1 MKKIYFFYFL
11 LIPLFPFCKNQKSIK
26 IKETCLEIHMSWLK
40 QDLDLTKNTA
50 GYTAPVAARSLFYI
64 SMAMAEASHWICSEF
79 NGYSGLLNGFNLP
92 ELDLKTKTSFEHIAN
107 YVDYQIAKYFF
118 SNSSQNGY
126 EQIENRFIDEKNKYK
141 KKYSRKTL
149 KNSEKFAAE
158 ITNFIIEWSILDGGD
173 NCWIKNFPE
182 EYKVN
187 YCDSCWIKT
196 FPGYVG
202 ALQPYWGTNRLSIL
216 NNGKICN
223 DIPYTPFS
231 SNPESIFYKEAS
243 LMNDACE
250 KFNDSDINTA
260 KYWNDA
266 PGVSGTP
273 AGHIYSIA
281 MNLCIEKNK
290 DLKTCLQLFTTLG
303 LALNDAVIECWRLKY
318 KYNLI
323 RPITYIQRYIS
334 KNFTTAII
342 TPPFPE
348 FPSGHSFQAG
358 AGTEVLKHYF
368 SDTIEFID
376 FTNESRVDIN
386 GSARKYE
393 SFSQM
398 AEEMSISRFYGGIH
412 YLETLRTSLNFG
424 KKIGLNSILHT
435 P

>member
-1 MKKIYFFYFL
+1 MFFST
-11 LIPLFPFCKNQKSIK
+11 LICTMLFCQKQNPNDL
-26 IKETCLEIHMSWLK
+26 KEHCLEIHMSWLK
-40 QDLDLTKNTA
+40 QDLNLTKNTA

-64 SMAMAEASHWICSEF
+64 SIAMAESSRWICSEF
-79 NGYSGLLNGFNLP
+79 NGYSGFLNGFVTP
-92 ELDLKTKTSFEHIAN
+92 KLKLKNKTSFEHIAN

-118 SNSSQNGY
+118 SNTSLNGN
-126 EQIENRFIDEKNKYK
+126 EQIENTYIDEKNKYK

-149 KNSEKFAAE
+149 KDSEKIGLTIAKC
-158 ITNFIIEWSILDGGD
+158 IIDWSKLDGGD

-182 EYKVN
+182 DYTVN

-196 FPGYVG
+196 FPGYVS
-202 ALQPYWGTNRLSIL
+202 ALQPYWGSNRLSIL
-216 NNGKICN
+216 NNREICD

-231 SNPESIFYKEAS
+231 SDPESTFYKEAS
-243 LMNDACE
+243 LMNEACE
-250 KFNDSDINTA
+250 KFKDSDINTA

-281 MNLCIEKNK
+281 LTLCERNNK

-368 SDTIEFID
+368 SDTMEFID
-376 FTNESRVDIN
+376 YTNESRVDIS
-386 GSARKYE
+386 GSARKYK

-398 AEEMSISRFYGGIH
+398 AEEMSISRYYGGIH
-412 YLETLRTSLNFG
+412 YLETLRTSLDFG
-424 KKIGLNSILHT
+424 RKIGINSITHT